1 MLCTCEIC
9 DYNTDRPHNLK
20 LHKTSIRH
28 LRNVKLADIQKLKPI
43 VVEVEQVVKTDIDN
57 DTNID
62 SNVDLPT
69 KETDIYDS
77 LETIFTCKCGTIF
90 ESQNEL
96 KTHVKSCNS
105 NNLNNLKSLTSK
117 IITEN
122 TLRAIILNSFGIVY
136 LIQPTEFL
144 CTNVYKIGMSDK
156 TNVSRLYSQGADS
169 RCIFV
174 MECNLAKQLETNIK
188 NTFKQKFKIYKGSE
202 YFEGDELEI
211 TNLFIKLCI
220 DHRSQFCLSKFS
232 IQNDEEHNKENL
244 EQALVKK
251 QLVAIEKNIK
261 TKIEKKIFVYECG
274 YCHRKF
280 NNYQGRWSHIKI
292 CKVRKH
298 LETINKK

>member
-1 MLCTCEIC
+1 MCFVYKIIINNEKKLIYIVNIMIHSCNICE
-9 DYNTDRPHNLK
+9 YNTNRSYDLK
-20 LHKTSIRH
+20 VHESSVKH
-28 LRNVKLADIQKLKPI
+28 LRNVKLADIQKSKPI
-43 VVEVEQVVKTDIDN
+43 VEIKQVVKTD
-57 DTNID
+57 TNI
-62 SNVDLPT
+62 DLPT
-69 KETDIYDS
+69 KEIDIYDS

-96 KTHVKSCNS
+96 KTHIKSCNS
-105 NNLNNLKSLTSK
+105 NNLNNSKSLTSK

-122 TLRAIILNSFGIVY
+122 ALRAIVLNSFGIVY

-211 TNLFIKLCI
+211 TNLFIKLCM

-232 IQNDEEHNKENL
+232 IQNEKETDKENL
-244 EQALVKK
+244 EHALVKK
-251 QLVAIEKNIK
+251 QLVAIEKNVK
-261 TKIEKKIFVYECG
+261 TKTEKIYLCMNVDIV
-274 YCHRKF
+274 
-280 NNYQGRWSHIKI
+280 IKNLI
-292 CKVRKH
+292 IIKDGGH
-298 LETINKK
+298 M